1 MNFIPDP
8 SEQEQRIIFSCNIKV
23 NAHPQHV
30 FNNNPVHEISSYK
43 HLEMFLDFKL
53 NLKEHF
59 ENML

>member
-23 NAHPQHV
+23 NVHPQHV
-30 FNNNPVHEISSYK
+30 FNNNPVHEVSSYK